1 MLKLFIMIP
10 FYIQFPTPDG
20 LSLPGLLFSPDSTTK
35 AAIYLH
41 GFSGS
46 AFYIHDFT
54 LEEEFNKNN
63 IALLRFNNRGAE
75 LIKRL
80 TIEKD
85 NKEESL
91 SRTTLVR
98 DKYFGAAYEKIKEC
112 IKDIDAA
119 VSLLEQKGYKE
130 IYLIGNS
137 TGANKICVY
146 NYYRPQNKIARYIL
160 IAGGDDTG
168 HHYASL
174 GKDKFSQL
182 LKKAKEK
189 IDEGAGEEI
198 ICDLLPGEIIS
209 WQSFLDVCNPDGDYN
224 VFPFYEVINN
234 IKLSREPLFRH
245 FQSIKKPSL
254 VVYGEQDEH
263 SWGDV
268 GRIIEILKK
277 YQPKFIPHQIGAG
290 FDYKIIPGAD
300 HRFRDKKKELAEVII
315 NWLKD

>member
-1 MLKLFIMIP
+1 MIP
-10 FYIQFPTPDG
+10 LYIQFPTSDG
-20 LSLPGLLFSPDSTTK
+20 LSLPGLLFSPPSSTK

-46 AFYIHDFT
+46 AFYMHDFT

-80 TIEKD
+80 TVEK
-85 NKEESL
+85 NGMEES
-91 SRTTLVR
+91 
-98 DKYFGAAYEKIKEC
+98 KYFGASLEKIKEC
-112 IKDIDAA
+112 VEDIDAA
-119 VSLLEQKGYKE
+119 VSFLEQKGYQE

-146 NYYRPQNKIARYIL
+146 NYHRPQNKIAKYIL

-174 GKDKFSQL
+174 GKDKFYQL

-189 IDEGAGEEI
+189 IDEGAGEELI
-198 ICDLLPGEIIS
+198 IDLLPGEIIS
-209 WQSFLDVCNPDGDYN
+209 WQSFLDVADPDGDYN
-224 VFPFYEVINN
+224 VFPFYEVINKA
-234 IKLSREPLFRH
+234 KLSQKPLFRH
-245 FQSIKKPSL
+245 FKSIKKPSL

-268 GRIIEILKK
+268 SKIIEILKK
-277 YQPKFIPHQIGAG
+277 YQPK

-300 HRFRDKKKELAEVII
+300 HRFRDKKKELSEVII

>member
-1 MLKLFIMIP
+1 MQSPSFV
-10 FYIQFPTPDG
+10 QFKTKDG
-20 LSLPGLLFSPDSTTK
+20 LSLPGLLFAPFKTTK

-54 LEEEFNKNN
+54 LEEEFTKNN

-80 TIEKD
+80 TVC
-85 NKEESL
+85 
-91 SRTTLVR
+91 TTLCHSRESGNLYNWIPAYAGKTTHNVN
-98 DKYFGAAYEKIKEC
+98 KFFGASLEKIKEC
-112 IKDIDAA
+112 IEDIDAA
-119 VSLLEQKGYKE
+119 VSFLEQIGYQE

-146 NYYRPQNKIARYIL
+146 NYYCPQNKISKYIL

-174 GKDKFSQL
+174 GKDKFYQL

-198 ICDLLPGEIIS
+198 ICELLPAEIIS
-209 WQSFLDVCNPDGDYN
+209 WQSFLDVADPDGDYN
-224 VFPFYEVINN
+224 VFPYYEVINN
-234 IKLSREPLFRH
+234 IKLSREPLFRY

-254 VVYGEQDEH
+254 VVYGELDEYA
-263 SWGDV
+263 WGDAK
-268 GRIIEILKK
+268 RIIEILKK
-277 YQPKFIPHQIGAG
+277 YQPKFN
-290 FDYKIIPGAD
+290 YKIIPGAD
-300 HRFRDKKKELAEVII
+300 HRFQDKKKELAEVII
-315 NWLKD
+315 DWLNKDQ